1 MADIDSKSARR
12 FGLIVIGDEI
22 LSGRRADKHL
32 SKMIELLNERGL
44 SLSWA
49 RYVSDDPDQIVQ
61 CLKETFALSL
71 IHISEPTRPY

>member
-1 MADIDSKSARR
+1 MAAMDKQPARR

-49 RYVSDDPDQIVQ
+49 RS
-61 CLKETFALSL
+61 SL
-71 IHISEPTRPY
+71 YL